1 MTTASIRG
9 PPVEC
14 SSVPKIPSIPRL
26 SIIVPVGENEAAFEE
41 TLVSVLEN
49 RPAGCEVLVAH
60 DGSYTDRFNIGDE
73 VKFVA
78 SPSGEVIDA
87 VTAGAEAARA
97 RFVHVLAP
105 GFQAVEDWTGP
116 AMDKFEYHDA
126 AVVAPVICDQSTN
139 QVVAA
144 GWQDTGFRLCQPL
157 GEGETTLTRQ
167 SAAAIT
173 GAYLQAS
180 FWRREVLQSLA
191 AAFDA
196 PTVGEA
202 SYAYAHLVNQAGWK
216 CVLAEE
222 SILTTTQRVSDWD
235 ASSYKRGR
243 HYRAIRKAVTL
254 HEKSM
259 PLLVNLLRG
268 IAHPSSF
275 AETLGQASY
284 RSKMASTKRRLQFE
298 QVVEYVDRSVI
309 PMHPRQSVVRRR
321 AA

>member
-1 MTTASIRG
+1 
-9 PPVEC
+9 
-14 SSVPKIPSIPRL
+14 VPKIPSIPRL
-26 SIIVPVGENEAAFEE
+26 SIVVPVGENEAAFEE

-60 DGSYTDRFNIGDE
+60 DGSYTDPFSIGDE
-73 VKFVA
+73 VKFVK
-78 SPSGEVIDA
+78 SPSGEAIDA
-87 VTAGAEAARA
+87 ITVGAEAARA
-97 RFVHVLAP
+97 RFVHILAP

-116 AMDKFEYHDA
+116 AMDKFAYHDA
-126 AVVAPVICDQSTN
+126 AVVAPVICSQTAN

-144 GWQDTGFRLCQPL
+144 GWQDTSFRLCQPL
-157 GEGETTLTRQ
+157 GAGEATITRQ
-167 SAAAIT
+167 SASAIA

-180 FWRREVLQSLA
+180 FWRREVLHSLA

-196 PTVGEA
+196 PSVSEA
-202 SYAYAHLVNQAGWK
+202 SFAYAHLVNQAGWR

-222 SILTTTQRVSDWD
+222 SILTTKLRVKDWD

-254 HEKSM
+254 REKSM

-268 IAHPSSF
+268 ITRPSSF

-298 QVVEYVDRSVI
+298 EVLEYIDRSVI
-309 PMHPRQSVVRRR
+309 PMHPRQSTARRR